1 MGGKGGV
8 TGTGGGFSGGGG
20 GGRRREGVRV
30 RDCTQKMPCCNNMGI
45 PLDWNCSTLP
55 RATTHTQE
63 LSLCIYARCTLY
75 GLEIW
80 NQEYKYHT
88 YDWTLLS

>member
-1 MGGKGGV
+1 MPDAYLNIVIKLSPV
-8 TGTGGGFSGGGG
+8 YKVHVLFYSDWIGTAPPYL
-20 GGRRREGVRV
+20 E
-30 RDCTQKMPCCNNMGI
+30 
-45 PLDWNCSTLP
+45 LP
-55 RATTHTQE
+55 HTHTQE

-80 NQEYKYHT
+80 NQDYKYHT